1 MRPLIG
7 LTGYNV
13 EPKEI
18 LRRRW
23 AGAPKHYF
31 EAIWKAGGTPV
42 LIPNIPGAAGEYVER
57 CDGFVLIGGG
67 DIDPAVYTDDPVH
80 ETVYDIDSERDDV
93 EFAMYRAA
101 RERRAPILGVCRGI
115 QLINVAHGGTLY
127 QDVAAHAAHA
137 QRHNNPDHSP
147 VFHDVVL
154 DADSRMAE
162 VMGTVRVPA
171 NSYHHQAVRELGRN
185 LQPTGKTDDGLVE
198 ALEDADYPF
207 LLAVQ
212 WHPELLVDE
221 YDEHFAL
228 FRALVDAARG

>member
-31 EAIWKAGGTPV
+31 EAIWKAGGTPM

-57 CDGFVLIGGG
+57 CDGILLIGGG
-67 DIDPAVYTDDPVH
+67 DIDPTTYTDDPVH
-80 ETVYDIDSERDDV
+80 KTVYGIDTERDDI
-93 EFAMYRAA
+93 EFAVYRAA

-115 QLINVAHGGTLY
+115 QVVNVAHGGTLY
-127 QDVAAHAAHA
+127 QDIAGEASHA

-147 VFHDVVL
+147 VFHDVVVSEG
-154 DADSRMAE
+154 SRLAA
-162 VMGTVRVPA
+162 VMENRRVTT
-171 NSYHHQAVRELGRN
+171 NSYHHQAVRTLGNELRA
-185 LQPTGKTDDGLVE
+185 TGATEDGLVE
-198 ALEDADYPF
+198 ALEDTEYPF

-212 WHPELLVDE
+212 WHPELLIDE
-221 YDEHFAL
+221 YREHLAL
-228 FRALVDAARG
+228 FEALVDAALE